1 MANPQRSAQKWVRNL
16 SGATEDIR
24 AGVEDVTESPMD
36 KAADAAEKYVQRVQE
51 AVNSGKFQQRLR
63 NTPLSKWKDN
73 TLNKGLQ
80 RIGSG
85 AQAAQSDVEEFFE
98 ELFPYQERLSR
109 EVDQMSDV
117 TLEDSIA
124 RMTAWTRGMAEFHRS

>member
-73 TLNKGLQ
+73 TLNKGRQ